1 MTVWAQDGIAPW
13 GVAALFAVGLAP
25 GFALAADDL
34 YAPAPPAGSAFVRVV
49 NAQPGSAALAATVG
63 GKSAGAVAF
72 GQASA
77 YVVVP
82 QGERE
87 ADFGGQKKQGFAVA
101 AGGFYTVALTPNG
114 VVVVNDGSNTNLAK
128 ALVSLYNFSGKPS
141 LDLKTADGATTV
153 VAGVASGAVGSRA
166 VNPLTV
172 GFVVMSGAELLTT
185 QPPVPLDR
193 GAAYSLI
200 VMGPPEKPTGA
211 WVKSAT
217 RAN

>member
-1 MTVWAQDGIAPW
+1 MTATAQDVSAAW
-13 GVAALFAVGLAP
+13 GFAALFSTVFGSGL
-25 GFALAADDL
+25 ALAADDL

-63 GKSAGAVAF
+63 GKSAGNVAF

-87 ADFGGQKKQGFAVA
+87 ANFGGQKKQGFAVA
-101 AGGFYTVALTPNG
+101 AGGFYTVALTPTG
-114 VVVVNDGSNTNLAK
+114 VVVVNDGTNTNLAK

-153 VAGVASGAVGSRA
+153 VAGVASGAAGSRA

-172 GFVVMSGAELLTT
+172 GFVAMSGAELLYT
-185 QPPVPLDR
+185 QPSVTLDR
-193 GAAYSLI
+193 GSAYSLI
-200 VMGPPEKPTGA
+200 VMGPPEKPTGT